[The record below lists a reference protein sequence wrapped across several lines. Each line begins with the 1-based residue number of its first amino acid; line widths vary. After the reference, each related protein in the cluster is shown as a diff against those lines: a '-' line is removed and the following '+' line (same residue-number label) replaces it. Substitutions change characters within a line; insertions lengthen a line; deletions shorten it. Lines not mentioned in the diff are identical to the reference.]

1 MSSHT
6 SSPSSLT
13 PQPRGGG
20 IGLDGV
26 EGLDDDLGGVLA
38 LVRLARLRGGE
49 DAPRSN
55 AGRTTRDA
63 RSRRRRERAWKG
75 CRATRAAGRVRG
87 RAAVVETAAGATRV
101 AVAACILRVGSGGE
115 GEEPTAARVARVRAT
130 RVQRKKRLRR
140 GRFRTRRGGARW
152 RRAGVLSLP
161 RASHCAHGRR
171 SDGDSRAATAC
182 GIPSTAQPIRRRH
195 SGENHRKS
203 SLLQVDRGRRPI
215 DAKLETEKGEFT
227 GDRRGDLCG
236 RVKTSVSDVVS
247 NVVDR

>member
-13 PQPRGGG
+13 PQP
-20 IGLDGV
+20 GV
-26 EGLDDDLGGVLA
+26 EGSDSTGSRGSTTISTGFSRSSVS
-38 LVRLARLRGGE
+38 LVSAEER

-115 GEEPTAARVARVRAT
+115 GEEPTAARVAREAT

-203 SLLQVDRGRRPI
+203 SLPSSRPG
-215 DAKLETEKGEFT
+215 KTT
-227 GDRRGDLCG
+227 DRRET
-236 RVKTSVSDVVS
+236 R
-247 NVVDR
+247 N